1 MNTLKVRCNLTSG
14 YYNCTVNKN
23 TFSAGDTINL
33 TIQAVNCFFIET
45 FPYISFYDDAL
56 SDTQKVYLDKIDD
69 ENYSLNYTFPATM
82 YDDDSIINLWF
93 NLEKYISITQNVSYC
108 TVNITP
114 AEKIKAGDTVNF
126 TIKADSGYYF
136 PNAPYLRVLSSYG
149 DYNKYY
155 FNTDDT
161 GDYKSNYYYSTSF
174 VADNQ
179 SIELSASGQVAPK
192 IDKYGIIQIYN
203 PTPQEMKQIGDVR
216 YYTSSGNILDLG
228 IYISNIIKVFINVPQ
243 GNKATVMLGGYST
256 NVDCNVCVDD
266 IIETDCG
273 SIDIV
278 GKYNNIM
285 DYENT
290 NIEIYLPF
298 VGFKTL
304 DTAKVMNNTL
314 HLIYKTNIINGDS
327 LACIFDSDN
336 DLIYTYDCNLSF
348 RIPYNLSGYYSNSTP
363 LEITNNYLYGFTPF
377 VIIRTNKSY
386 NTGNIIANDNRVA
399 KIKDLHNYIECS
411 KVFNTIV
418 TSTKEKEMIDSV
430 LKAGVII

>member
-179 SIELSASGQVAPK
+179 SIELFASGQVAPK
-192 IDKYGIIQIYN
+192 IDKYGIIQMYN

-228 IYISNIIKVFINVPQ
+228 IYISNIIK
-243 GNKATVMLGGYST
+243 
-256 NVDCNVCVDD
+256 
-266 IIETDCG
+266 
-273 SIDIV
+273 
-278 GKYNNIM
+278 
-285 DYENT
+285 
-290 NIEIYLPF
+290 
-298 VGFKTL
+298 
-304 DTAKVMNNTL
+304 
-314 HLIYKTNIINGDS
+314 
-327 LACIFDSDN
+327 
-336 DLIYTYDCNLSF
+336 
-348 RIPYNLSGYYSNSTP
+348 
-363 LEITNNYLYGFTPF
+363 
-377 VIIRTNKSY
+377 
-386 NTGNIIANDNRVA
+386 
-399 KIKDLHNYIECS
+399 
-411 KVFNTIV
+411 
-418 TSTKEKEMIDSV
+418 
-430 LKAGVII
+430 